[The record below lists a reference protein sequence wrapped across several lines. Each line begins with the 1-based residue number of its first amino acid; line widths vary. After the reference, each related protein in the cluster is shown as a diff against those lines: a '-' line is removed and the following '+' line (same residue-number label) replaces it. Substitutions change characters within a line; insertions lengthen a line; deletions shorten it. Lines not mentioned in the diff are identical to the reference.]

1 MCGLSIPIGTV
12 ISFLMS
18 GLIFKDQSTMKED
31 TKHLILIQNI
41 WVTVCAVPFIILVRD
56 KPTHPPSAVATQN
69 KPQTS
74 LIPIFKEALQD
85 RNYVYLL
92 VIFALI
98 DGEFISFSS
107 IMSLLFDH
115 YKTPSGAAVY
125 GTSLISLYGGSTA
138 IFGVAAS
145 IACGVML

>member
-18 GLIFKDQSTMKED
+18 GLIFKDQLTMKED

-41 WVTVCAVPFIILVRD
+41 WVTVCAVPFFILVRD
-56 KPTHPPSAVATQN
+56 KPTHPPSAVAGQN
-69 KPQTS
+69 KQQTS

-107 IMSLLFDH
+107 IMSLLFD
-115 YKTPSGAAVY
+115 YYETPAGGPVY
-125 GTSLISLYGGSTA
+125 SSSLISLYGGSTA

-145 IACGVML
+145 IACGVLL

>member
-1 MCGLSIPIGTV
+1 M
-12 ISFLMS
+12 
-18 GLIFKDQSTMKED
+18 
-31 TKHLILIQNI
+31 
-41 WVTVCAVPFIILVRD
+41 TVCAVPFIILVRD
-56 KPTHPPSAVATQN
+56 KPIHPPSAVATQN

-92 VIFALI
+92 VIFSLI

-107 IMSLLFDH
+107 IMSLLFDY
-115 YKTPSGAAVY
+115 YKTPAGAAVY